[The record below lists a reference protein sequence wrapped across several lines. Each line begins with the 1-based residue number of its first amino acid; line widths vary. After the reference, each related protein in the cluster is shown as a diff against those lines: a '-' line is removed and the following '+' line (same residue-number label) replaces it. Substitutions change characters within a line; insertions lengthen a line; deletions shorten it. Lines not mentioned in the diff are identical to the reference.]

1 MTAPSAVDRPAVRR
15 FPIRIEPRYAW
26 ILRIFGAT
34 PARSYV
40 DLGETVDAVF
50 GWSRVTTP
58 VANIS
63 RWSIEGP
70 WSPLT
75 ALGVRMSIR
84 HRDLTFAGTA
94 RGGVRVDFRV
104 RVPYWRFRLPALY
117 VTVEDL
123 EGFAAALSELGIP
136 GEDRRK
142 GRQAA
147 SGQARSASR

>member
-1 MTAPSAVDRPAVRR
+1 MISPAVRR
-15 FPIRIEPRYAW
+15 FPIRVEPRYRLLLRLFGVNGANAW
-26 ILRIFGAT
+26 
-34 PARSYV
+34 V
-40 DLGETVDAVF
+40 DLGQQLDARF
-50 GWSRVTTP
+50 GWARVTTS

-70 WSPLT
+70 WSPIT

-94 RGGVRVDFRV
+94 RGGVRVDFTE

-123 EGFAAALSELGIP
+123 EGFAAALTDLGIP
-136 GEDRRK
+136 GEDRR
-142 GRQAA
+142 RPT
-147 SGQARSASR
+147 R